1 MDDFSPEQPRLQP
14 PPVATDI
21 PQQPMFYEPTQEERT
36 FATLAHALQMAGW
49 WIAPLI
55 ILLSKSY
62 SRFVKFHAL
71 QALLLQIVHT
81 MVYILGLAVWIAFI
95 FGSIASTAAK
105 GNVDKFEPPIAIFAF
120 MPILWLLIFGMW
132 VLILVWTIMYS
143 IKAGKGEWAGYPL
156 FGRLARYI
164 LNF

>member
-1 MDDFSPEQPRLQP
+1 MDELPAEQSQPQSPVETP
-14 PPVATDI
+14 I
-21 PQQPMFYEPTQEERT
+21 PQQPAFYEPTQDERT

-71 QALLLQIVHT
+71 QALLLQIVNT
-81 MVYILGLAVWIAFI
+81 LVGLTFAAVWIAFF
-95 FGSIASTAAK
+95 FGMIASGVAK
-105 GNVDKFEPPIAIFAF
+105 GNPQNVEPPMGLFALF
-120 MPILWLLIFGMW
+120 PLIWLGGIGVW
-132 VLILVWTIMYS
+132 VVTLVCTIVYS

-156 FGRLARYI
+156 LGRLVRYM